1 MSVKQYEELALR
13 FYCAYLSSQLGI
25 SYEHCKKTYL
35 KDIEP
40 NEYWYTLAEK
50 VSSDMANVL
59 TIQSKKNR

>member
-13 FYCAYLSSQLGI
+13 LYCAYLSSQLGI

-50 VSSDMANVL
+50 VASDMANVL
-59 TIQSKKNR
+59 KIQNK